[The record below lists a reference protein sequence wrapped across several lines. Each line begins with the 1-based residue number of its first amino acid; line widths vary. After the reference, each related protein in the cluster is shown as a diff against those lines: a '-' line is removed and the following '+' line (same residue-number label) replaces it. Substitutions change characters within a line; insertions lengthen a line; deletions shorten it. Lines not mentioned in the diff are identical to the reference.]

1 MRAGPE
7 ECPCVD
13 FGEQTEQHILG
24 FPGAITRETRAG
36 CSKSVARTVANELDS
51 AKFDPLLVQSV
62 AKYALNSLE
71 MLVSRVD
78 SMISRE
84 RAAYNLV
91 GPSATSQQVI
101 NGQLATCL
109 HHCGSRL
116 SKLHEEYPE
125 SVLNILNP
133 GLTSIQN
140 TFERIATP
148 LLAAIRRDIGA
159 TIAKLHRMDFGI
171 DSADPMAAMGG
182 GASPYMKD
190 LAEKLTFIKAE
201 VLSQYNIP
209 DIREWILPIVKYTIK
224 TFVLHVSIVKPLS
237 ESGKLQLTSDMTELE
252 FSLSA
257 FMADKAQVKRGVNWE
272 SIGDEYRTLRAMR

>member
-1 MRAGPE
+1 
-7 ECPCVD
+7 
-13 FGEQTEQHILG
+13 
-24 FPGAITRETRAG
+24 
-36 CSKSVARTVANELDS
+36 
-51 AKFDPLLVQSV
+51 
-62 AKYALNSLE
+62 
-71 MLVSRVD
+71 
-78 SMISRE
+78 
-84 RAAYNLV
+84 
-91 GPSATSQQVI
+91 
-101 NGQLATCL
+101 
-109 HHCGSRL
+109 
-116 SKLHEEYPE
+116 
-125 SVLNILNP
+125 
-133 GLTSIQN
+133 
-140 TFERIATP
+140 
-148 LLAAIRRDIGA
+148 
-159 TIAKLHRMDFGI
+159 MDFGI

-209 DIREWILPIVKYTIK
+209 DIREWCVRRAYSGAFSSHCFVIPRILPIVKYTIK